1 MILLV
6 PARLAALAF
15 AFWKRSL
22 FCGLAVVNAIMLT
35 KTTWSFYYGGGS
47 GWALL
52 PPALVGPLVGLSI
65 CDAVILHLA
74 HRLRG
79 KVRYMPVAVISAGCF
94 QGYSLARRRQ
104 GR

>member
-6 PARLAALAF
+6 PATLAALAF

-52 PPALVGPLVGLSI
+52 PPALVGLSI

-94 QGYSLARRRQ
+94 QGYSLAP
-104 GR
+104 

>member
-6 PARLAALAF
+6 PATLAALAF

-22 FCGLAVVNAIMLT
+22 FYGLAVVNAIMST

-52 PPALVGPLVGLSI
+52 PPALVGLSI
-65 CDAVILHLA
+65 CDAVILHVA

-79 KVRYMPVAVISAGCF
+79 KARYMPVAVISAGCF